1 MRNLLAFLLTVSVLI
16 FAGCSSAK
24 ENSPPNRVAVNQPTQ
39 PDRQQAAG
47 GRQLSQSAAAT
58 SPTQAGASAEN
69 ISISDAATAQA
80 ANTSIDRKIIRNAE
94 MTIETESPTDGQ
106 QRITAIAESLGGFV
120 VTSEYKQDSGQ
131 GKPNQSVM
139 VVARVPSSQF
149 NSALEQIRGI
159 GGKVVQSKTAGQDVS
174 EEYLDLEARIRA
186 KKALEAQFLEIMKQ
200 AKKVSDALDV
210 QNELA
215 NVRTEI
221 ERLEGRR
228 RFLENQSALSTITI
242 NLQLPPPVV
251 ATTGTGFGQEI
262 KEAFGAAIDIAA
274 GIVLLIIRAVIV
286 LLPFGV
292 IFGLPGWLLWRFLR
306 RRYRVNAEVP
316 RITES

>member
-1 MRNLLAFLLTVSVLI
+1 MCSV
-16 FAGCSSAK
+16 K
-24 ENSPPNRVAVNQPTQ
+24 
-39 PDRQQAAG
+39 
-47 GRQLSQSAAAT
+47 
-58 SPTQAGASAEN
+58 
-69 ISISDAATAQA
+69 
-80 ANTSIDRKIIRNAE
+80 
-94 MTIETESPTDGQ
+94 
-106 QRITAIAESLGGFV
+106 ITARGTPITYPSRIGDPNHRPHFFV
-120 VTSEYKQDSGQ
+120 RVDLPDGRTILVRAFPGQ
-131 GKPNQSVM
+131 G
-139 VVARVPSSQF
+139 
-149 NSALEQIRGI
+149 EQIRGI

-174 EEYLDLEARIRA
+174 EEYLDLEARLRA

-200 AKKVSDALDV
+200 AHKVSDVLDV

-242 NLQLPPPVV
+242 NLQLPAPVV
-251 ATTGTGFGQEI
+251 ATTSTSFGQEI
-262 KEAFGAAIDIAA
+262 KQAFGAAIDIAA

-286 LLPFGV
+286 LLPFGL
-292 IFGLPGWLLWRFLR
+292 IFGVPSWFLWRFLR